1 MLQDVGVSQ
10 EWKDDINR
18 QPMLPEHEELAEA
31 ITSWSLLS
39 ADPRQGILAIVCSVD
54 VTAEALLATTE

>member
-1 MLQDVGVSQ
+1 MAL
-10 EWKDDINR
+10 
-18 QPMLPEHEELAEA
+18 EHEELAEV

-39 ADPRQGILAIVCSVD
+39 ADLRQGILAIVFSAD